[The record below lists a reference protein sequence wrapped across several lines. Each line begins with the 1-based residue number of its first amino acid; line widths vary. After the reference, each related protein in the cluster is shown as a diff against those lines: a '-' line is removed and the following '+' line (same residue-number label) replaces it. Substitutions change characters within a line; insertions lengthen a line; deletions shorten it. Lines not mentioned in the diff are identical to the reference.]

1 MEVRVI
7 KEFATISLVEINEAL
22 ARDNK
27 ARKRLG
33 ARVVFTYDGETAE
46 TAEPSESDAL
56 QSFLNSGASG
66 NTYSVIVDLNRM
78 KMPEGTQDRL
88 AYAKTML
95 ENKRLRFS
103 TFVVSVEELCK
114 GRKSEGTTVVN
125 DGKTEMSSQ
134 SISYPDWKTTK
145 EFAERAI
152 LRRFADRLKRGR
164 LKLGPLDAKKETE
177 AEAKEEDTNPLAGT
191 QTDSDETDF

>member
-1 MEVRVI
+1 MDIRVI
-7 KEFATISLVEINEAL
+7 KQYATVSLVEINEAL

-46 TAEPSESDAL
+46 TAEPSESDEL

-78 KMPEGTQDRL
+78 KMPEGTTDRL
-88 AYAKTML
+88 KYAKQKL

-103 TFVVSVEELCK
+103 TFVVTIEELCK
-114 GRKSEGTTVVN
+114 GRKSEGTMVAN
-125 DGKTEMSSQ
+125 DGKSEMSSQ

-152 LRRFADRLKRGR
+152 VRRFVDRLKRNK
-164 LKLGPLDAKKETE
+164 LKLGPLDGKVESKEDE
-177 AEAKEEDTNPLAGT
+177 NPLENARM
-191 QTDSDETDF
+191 DADEIDF